1 MAGTVTRLEVQKKNK
16 DRVNVFLDDE
26 FAFGLALILAATLH
40 KGQRLTDEDIA
51 ELRRQD
57 GLEKAYNRA
66 LLYLGYRPR
75 SEAEIRQYLRGK
87 QTPDDMI
94 DTILTRLRR
103 VGLVND
109 EAFAQAW
116 VRHRGAT
123 SPRGARALRQELR
136 QKGIDRPQID
146 AAVEDLDE
154 EEGALEAARPRAAR
168 LAALPPEEFR
178 RKLSE
183 FLLRRGFAYD
193 VVRETVSRLWRE
205 LHDEGL
211 VDDDD

>member
-1 MAGTVTRLEVQKKNK
+1 M
-16 DRVNVFLDDE
+16 
-26 FAFGLALILAATLH
+26 
-40 KGQRLTDEDIA
+40 
-51 ELRRQD
+51 
-57 GLEKAYNRA
+57 
-66 LLYLGYRPR
+66 
-75 SEAEIRQYLRGK
+75 
-87 QTPDDMI
+87 
-94 DTILTRLRR
+94 
-103 VGLVND
+103 
-109 EAFAQAW
+109 
-116 VRHRGAT
+116 
-123 SPRGARALRQELR
+123 RQELR